1 MNSKLEAFRREI
13 SGKTVSVIG
22 LGISNT
28 PVIDFLLSCGAQVV
42 GRDRKTKEAIGE
54 LAASLTGKG
63 VSLRLGEDY
72 LADLREDVIFK
83 APGIRPDLPE
93 FLAAQERGTALTSE
107 MEVFLA
113 LCPAPVFA
121 VTGSDGK
128 TTTTTL
134 IYTMLSAQ
142 AKKDDTAHK
151 VYVGGNIGRPLLP
164 EIESITEDD
173 FVVLELSSFQL
184 QALKTGREL
193 QPWPHAAC
201 ITNVT
206 PNHLNWHTDMA
217 EYTDAKT
224 EIFAN
229 QARGGRLILNYEN
242 ELTRAMAKDAA
253 GHVTYF
259 SSVHDLTDCLEDNAE
274 HHADAVI
281 FEKDGQIV
289 ISADAEEEPFAI
301 LPIAD
306 ILLPGRHN
314 VENYMTAIAAVR
326 GYVDPDTVTEVAKTF
341 GGVEHRQEFVCER
354 GGVKYYNSS
363 IDSSPTRTIAAL
375 HAFRQKL
382 IVILGGAD
390 KGVPFDSLAKPLSEH
405 AKAVVLTGASRDKLA
420 AALSESADFTAN
432 GVPVYNVPDF
442 TDAIDAARDAA
453 EPGDIVILSPACTS
467 FDAFPNFE
475 VRGNTF
481 KKHVL
486 DYQ

>member
-1 MNSKLEAFRREI
+1 MNNKLEAFRDAI
-13 SGKTVSVIG
+13 CGKTVSVVG
-22 LGISNT
+22 LGVSNT
-28 PVIDFLLSCGAQVV
+28 PVIDFLLSCGASVV
-42 GRDRKTKEAIGE
+42 GRDRKTAAALGE
-54 LAASLTGKG
+54 LAQTLSEKG

-72 LADLREDVIFK
+72 LADLCEDVIFK

-93 FLAAQERGTALTSE
+93 FVAAQESGSALTSE

-134 IYTMLSAQ
+134 VYTMLKAQ
-142 AKKDDTAHK
+142 AEKDETGK
-151 VYVGGNIGRPLLP
+151 TVWVGGNIGKPLLP
-164 EIESITEDD
+164 EIESIAEDD

-184 QALKTGREL
+184 QAMKTGREL

-206 PNHLNWHTDMA
+206 PNHLNWHVDME
-217 EYTDAKT
+217 EYTDAKA

-229 QARGGRLILNYEN
+229 QARGGRLVLNYEN
-242 ELTRAMAKDAA
+242 ELTRAMAKNAA

-259 SSVHDLTDCLEDNAE
+259 SSVHDLTDCLTDNAAYP
-274 HHADAVI
+274 ADAVI
-281 FEKDGQIV
+281 YEKDGEIV
-289 ISADAEEEPFAI
+289 IASDAEEEPFPI
-301 LPIAD
+301 LTTSD

-314 VENYMTAIAAVR
+314 VENYMTAISAVR
-326 GYVDPDTVTEVAKTF
+326 GYVDPDTITEVAKTF
-341 GGVEHRQEFVCER
+341 GGVAHRQEFVCER

-375 HAFRQKL
+375 NAFKQKL

-390 KGVPFDSLAKPLSEH
+390 KGVPFDVLAKPLAEH
-405 AKAVVLTGASRDKLA
+405 AKAVVLTGASRDKIA
-420 AALSESADFTAN
+420 AALDESADFRAS
-432 GVPVYNVPDF
+432 GVPVHNVDGF
-442 TDAIDAARDAA
+442 TNAIDAARDAA
-453 EPGDIVILSPACTS
+453 EYGDIVILSPACTS

-481 KKHVL
+481 KNHVL
-486 DYQ
+486 DYK